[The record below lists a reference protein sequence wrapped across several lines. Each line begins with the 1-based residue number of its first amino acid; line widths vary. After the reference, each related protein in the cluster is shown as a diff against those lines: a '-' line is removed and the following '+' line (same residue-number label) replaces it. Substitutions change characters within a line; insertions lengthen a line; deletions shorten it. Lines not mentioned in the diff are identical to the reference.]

1 MIAGRKKKI
10 EKQGITSNGNAKRR
24 IIGEEILKEI
34 RFPLMSL
41 KEFASFVIDSN
52 ILNMQEVGG
61 MIKHYGQV
69 LTSPLPYLQSP
80 RTAALRRIYRFKEY
94 QSADVAGSW
103 KYCGNLDSLILSVD
117 KDVRLCGVQHFGC
130 EGCEYTVSM
139 EINDA
144 AGNLS
149 LAKKSGTYCSEKD
162 LDHIYYGFD
171 GLFDTP
177 VILESGKR
185 YKISSTISAPP
196 SWYGVKGQTRVNF
209 EGINFTFSRS
219 DYPKSGTSEKH
230 GQFPAFVF
238 THSG

>member
-149 LAKKSGTYCSEKD
+149 LAKSLE
-162 LDHIYYGFD
+162 HIAVKK
-171 GLFDTP
+171 TW
-177 VILESGKR
+177 I
-185 YKISSTISAPP
+185 ISIMALM
-196 SWYGVKGQTRVNF
+196 F
-209 EGINFTFSRS
+209 
-219 DYPKSGTSEKH
+219 
-230 GQFPAFVF
+230 
-238 THSG
+238 